1 MSRLNAEPANI
12 KGCDDTQAARR
23 AYNRHDN
30 ILSPDEVDDDI
41 PPDHLEQLKTSFYS
55 TKEMVCAQESN
66 SIERCTV
73 DQADNELWLCERR
86 KRITASNV
94 GMIAKMK
101 ATTKCSKKVEQLLYS
116 KFRGNTATRF
126 GISKEEQTR
135 EEYQKYMKEN
145 GHSVSIESPWLAASP
160 DGLVTDP
167 QDEASPLGLVEIK
180 NPHSAQE
187 QTLAEAAASSS
198 FA

>member
-23 AYNRHDN
+23 VYNRHDN

-55 TKEMVCAQESN
+55 TKVMVCAQESN

-126 GISKEEQTR
+126 GISYIFISQ
-135 EEYQKYMKEN
+135 
-145 GHSVSIESPWLAASP
+145 PLAWVKHYT
-160 DGLVTDP
+160 VTLTVVTIY
-167 QDEASPLGLVEIK
+167 LG
-180 NPHSAQE
+180 
-187 QTLAEAAASSS
+187 SS
-198 FA
+198 FCILYKHHCILYKHQWALN